1 MNAIINDI
9 EIIKA
14 KTTKINEVDFDN
26 LTFEKVSN
34 WSEHVF

>member
-14 KTTKINEVDFDN
+14 KTTKIHEVDFDD
-26 LTFEKVSN
+26 LKFG
-34 WSEHVF
+34 HVFSDHMLE